1 MGSGVNFNSFLS
13 RRGYTLDSFLDL
25 NGLDTYEKIVEHC
38 KLFQIRPP
46 KKSDAI
52 IAALSSLSKA
62 PTAETRN
69 EKIKSSLKSEGV
81 APVEGDEKPAAVEQ
95 PAPVE
100 KKPKPK
106 KPLTRRRSSTQK
118 K

>member
-1 MGSGVNFNSFLS
+1 MGAGVNFNSFLS
-13 RRGYTLDSFLDL
+13 RRGYTLDSFLEL

-38 KLFQIRPP
+38 RKSQIRPP
-46 KKSDAI
+46 EKSAEI
-52 IAALSSLSKA
+52 VTALSSLSKA
-62 PTAETRN
+62 PETATRK
-69 EKIKSSLKSEGV
+69 EKIKSSLKAEVPTVDENVEEPAKV
-81 APVEGDEKPAAVEQ
+81 A
-95 PAPVE
+95 E